1 MNWAFFWFISSCGFF
16 VAVWFS
22 GNQVVGESEETK
34 VEVANPE
41 DNELIEQ
48 VCLMSMRYLLLLYLE
63 TSTSLD
69 SLLYSIK
76 RVFCF

>member
-1 MNWAFFWFISSCGFF
+1 M
-16 VAVWFS
+16 
-22 GNQVVGESEETK
+22 VGESEETK